1 MDSQF
6 ETAPRF
12 VGDGVE
18 ETPWMAQGCAVVTQD
33 VWGTFAEITRR
44 GYVFSAAC
52 ASTALGAAFTTTPP
66 MIVWNP
72 PNSGRNLAF
81 IRTSLAIT
89 VVQTTLNAI
98 AYGLTPNQTGTPTGG
113 TVLTPVSAF
122 GAGASTGVGK
132 AFGGSTLV
140 AAPTLVAPAYIL
152 ATAATTPMIAACSD
166 RIDGLIMAPPG
177 TAFAV
182 QGIVAAGTGSGQI
195 AVQWCEIPLTAT

>member
-33 VWGTFAEITRR
+33 VWGTFSEIVRR

-66 MIVWNP
+66 LAIWNP
-72 PNSGRNLAF
+72 PNSGRNLSF
-81 IRTSLAIT
+81 LRSSLIIIT
-89 VVQTTLNAI
+89 AQTTFNTVG
-98 AYGLTPNQTGTPTGG
+98 YGITPNQASTPTGG
-113 TVLTPVSAF
+113 TALTVVSAF

-140 AAPTLVAPAYIL
+140 AAPTLISAAFTIGTTQ
-152 ATAATTPMIAACSD
+152 ATISPNTDRVDGMI
-166 RIDGLIMAPPG
+166 IAPPG
-177 TAFAV
+177 TVVAL
-182 QGIVAAGTGSGQI
+182 QGVATLGTGSGQLTL
-195 AVQWCEIPLTAT
+195 QWAEIPLTAT